1 MFQDQF
7 SYSVFRTLRGE
18 GKVRSHLACP
28 CLSLQSPTGTL
39 YKLDM
44 ALHKCPRAEGGVFC
58 REGRP
63 AFLITNCGILGPWL
77 CCCLKTQVQ
86 QLRSQRTSTQSLQ
99 KSPGGIAPLI
109 ACTKLCALSQHRI
122 NHAWCCTLG
131 ICNPS
136 TEEVEGGRSEIKG

>member
-18 GKVRSHLACP
+18 DKVRSHLACP
-28 CLSLQSPTGTL
+28 RFSLQSPTGTL

-63 AFLITNCGILGPWL
+63 AFHPLSPFLITSYGILGP
-77 CCCLKTQVQ
+77 
-86 QLRSQRTSTQSLQ
+86 
-99 KSPGGIAPLI
+99 
-109 ACTKLCALSQHRI
+109 
-122 NHAWCCTLG
+122 LG
-131 ICNPS
+131 YAVI
-136 TEEVEGGRSEIKG
+136 